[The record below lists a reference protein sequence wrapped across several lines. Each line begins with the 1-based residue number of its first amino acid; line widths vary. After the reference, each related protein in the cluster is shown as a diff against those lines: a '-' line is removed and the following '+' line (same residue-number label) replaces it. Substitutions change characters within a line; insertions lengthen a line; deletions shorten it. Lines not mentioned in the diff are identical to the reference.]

1 MNLRKLFTITVFFI
15 FLSGSFL
22 YADTITIAADPW
34 MPFTGDGTEYNGL
47 LLDIATEIF
56 AEAGHTVEYVIL
68 PWSRAITSTRTGKYN
83 AIAGCYQSEAPDF
96 IFPDEEQGLGTNN
109 LFVQNSS
116 TWNYNGINSFKT
128 VTLGIIQD
136 YSYGEDLDAYIE
148 ENKRNSSLI
157 SIATGDN
164 ALETLIKQLNGG
176 RIDVMIEDKLVAQ
189 FNIASLGYADNLKTI
204 AVVSDPEQL
213 WIGFSPANPKSGEYA
228 RILSE
233 GMVKFRNDGRLKT
246 ILDKYGLSD
255 WK

>member
-1 MNLRKLFTITVFFI
+1 
-15 FLSGSFL
+15 
-22 YADTITIAADPW
+22 
-34 MPFTGDGTEYNGL
+34 
-47 LLDIATEIF
+47 
-56 AEAGHTVEYVIL
+56 
-68 PWSRAITSTRTGKYN
+68 
-83 AIAGCYQSEAPDF
+83 
-96 IFPDEEQGLGTNN
+96 
-109 LFVQNSS
+109 
-116 TWNYNGINSFKT
+116 
-128 VTLGIIQD
+128 LGIIQD
-136 YSYGEDLDAYIE
+136 YSYGEDLDVYIE

-233 GMVKFRNDGRLKT
+233 GMIKFRNDGRLKT